1 MVRAGSPNQGRKPLS
16 PLAYPKGARPGS
28 ASVAT
33 GDGSQGVFPA
43 NSRRGAS
50 PAITREGNQDSGS
63 ETGSV
68 FVTGPGSE
76 AAVILCAQKFNAEL
90 VTWSTKRVEPKL
102 CRPQGSVKIKYG

>member
-68 FVTGPGSE
+68 FVTGPGFRGRSNSY
-76 AAVILCAQKFNAEL
+76 AHRNLTLNWLHGAPNVSNPNSAVYRSLLK
-90 VTWSTKRVEPKL
+90 
-102 CRPQGSVKIKYG
+102 